1 MGSMW
6 IFLLFA
12 GIAVLLKGKGVAHE
26 QMSAPQGAPTSEERE
41 DIERRIREIMGV
53 PQAEKRVVPPVAS
66 PMGQAQP
73 TTTSMLPS
81 QPQPSLRQV
90 SQFSEASASSKKAK
104 VKVVA
109 PKSKPIVAN
118 ATSPQSI
125 TANPQSEAV
134 MEDFSLEKAVI
145 YAEILQP
152 KFKEY

>member
-12 GIAVLLKGKGVAHE
+12 GIAVLLKGKGVAQE
-26 QMSAPQGAPTSEERE
+26 QTSAPQGAPTSEERE
-41 DIERRIREIMGV
+41 DIERRIRGIMGV

-66 PMGQAQP
+66 PMEQAQP

-90 SQFSEASASSKKAK
+90 SQFSEAYASSKKAK
-104 VKVVA
+104 VIA

-118 ATSPQSI
+118 ATAPQSI

>member
-1 MGSMW
+1 M
-6 IFLLFA
+6 
-12 GIAVLLKGKGVAHE
+12 E
-26 QMSAPQGAPTSEERE
+26 
-41 DIERRIREIMGV
+41 
-53 PQAEKRVVPPVAS
+53 
-66 PMGQAQP
+66 QAQP

-90 SQFSEASASSKKAK
+90 SQFSEAYASSKKAK
-104 VKVVA
+104 VIA

-118 ATSPQSI
+118 ATAPQSI